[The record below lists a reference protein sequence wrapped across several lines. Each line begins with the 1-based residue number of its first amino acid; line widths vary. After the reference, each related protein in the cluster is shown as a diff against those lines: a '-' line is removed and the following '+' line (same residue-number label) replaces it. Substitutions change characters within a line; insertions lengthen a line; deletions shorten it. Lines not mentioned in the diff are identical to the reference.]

1 MWHDMFTFQIP
12 AAEKIIRT
20 VLVYLL
26 ILVLLRLSG
35 RRSMAQL
42 STMDLTVMFLLS
54 NVVQNAIIG
63 NDNSLVGGALGAVVL
78 VAGNELIDYL
88 CYRRPA
94 LRKLLQGR
102 NVEVIRH
109 GSPNEAELRR
119 LGLRESDLNRMVRI
133 QNGNSVDEVAHGR
146 MDPDGHLEI
155 KLRRRFQGATANDI
169 DQLEARLE
177 RIEQLLTAQMGAR
190 GAGGSACAAGA
201 SGSGGAVGAAGAGA
215 GSGGADGDRGSGGDG
230 TA

>member
-26 ILVLLRLSG
+26 ILVLLRVSG

-102 NVEVIRH
+102 TVEVIRH
-109 GSPNEAELRR
+109 GSPIEPELRR

-169 DQLEARLE
+169 DQLEARLA
-177 RIEQLLTAQMGAR
+177 RIEQLLTAQMGA
-190 GAGGSACAAGA
+190 GAGKSDVLAGLPGAGAAGGAAA
-201 SGSGGAVGAAGAGA
+201 SGEGAVGGV
-215 GSGGADGDRGSGGDG
+215 R
-230 TA
+230 